1 MFLVLFTQQLQN
13 HAIWSAP
20 SILASK
26 AAFVP
31 RKCLHLAMYTP
42 APCDTK
48 VSLDLATNNNL
59 IKRLDLAANN
69 NTLQPAQSGVMW
81 QHILREANSTV
92 A

>member
-1 MFLVLFTQQLQN
+1 MFLVLFTHQLQN
-13 HAIWSAP
+13 HAISSAP

-31 RKCLHLAMYTP
+31 PKCLHLAMYTP

-48 VSLDLATNNNL
+48 VSLDLATNNN
-59 IKRLDLAANN
+59 
-69 NTLQPAQSGVMW
+69 TLQPAQSGVMC
-81 QHILREANSTV
+81 QHILSEANSTV